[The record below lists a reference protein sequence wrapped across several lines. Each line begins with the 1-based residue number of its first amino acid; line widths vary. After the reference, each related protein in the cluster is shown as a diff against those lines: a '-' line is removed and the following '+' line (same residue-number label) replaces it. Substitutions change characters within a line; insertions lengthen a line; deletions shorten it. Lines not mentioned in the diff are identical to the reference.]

1 MHCTGYLRLYTFLP
15 SFSIS
20 NYNNNTKASHWRK
33 CVIVSTPIDLF
44 LRYLTLNWGG
54 LLYLRIQLVLAVA
67 MPLQCEDA
75 PRSEGLPWFAKYN
88 SNISI
93 IGHVPEEISQV
104 YILVNIVISL
114 SWFCFFLDA
123 RNCQVL
129 SHSSLVATNV
139 SDLTVTLL

>member
-1 MHCTGYLRLYTFLP
+1 LEEVCHSLHTYRL
-15 SFSIS
+15 
-20 NYNNNTKASHWRK
+20 
-33 CVIVSTPIDLF
+33 VSTLLDLK
-44 LRYLTLNWGG
+44 LGRG